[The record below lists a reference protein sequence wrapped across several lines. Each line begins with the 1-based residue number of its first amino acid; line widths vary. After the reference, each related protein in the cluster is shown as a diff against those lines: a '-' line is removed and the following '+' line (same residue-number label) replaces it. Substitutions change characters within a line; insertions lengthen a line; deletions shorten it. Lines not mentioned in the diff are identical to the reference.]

1 MKRGFT
7 MIELIFVIVIIGIL
21 AAIAIPKLSATR
33 DDAKIVK
40 AVQNL
45 ATCIND
51 IGAAYTATGEEANN
65 TDATQGYGYPSC
77 KQVYNDGCFTLDNVD
92 TSGSDGKITVAKG
105 TGTNSSKTWCTEA
118 VKSAHKKA
126 LVKDETGSDTDHEFG
141 GTKVK
146 IDG

>member
-1 MKRGFT
+1 MRRGFT

-40 AVQNL
+40 SVQNL
-45 ATCIND
+45 TTCIND
-51 IGAAYTATGEEANN
+51 IGAAYTATGEEA
-65 TDATQGYGYPSC
+65 TSTTASSGYGYASC
-77 KQVYNDGCFTLDNVD
+77 KQVYNDGCFQLSNVQK
-92 TSGSDGKITVAKG
+92 TNSDGKITVKKG
-105 TGTNSSKTWCTEA
+105 GSNSSKKWCVEA
-118 VKSAHKKA
+118 VKSAYKKD
-126 LVKDETGSDTDHEFG
+126 LVGSQTGAAKDHEFG